1 MTPVSVVTREAFA
14 RGSTELLQVSALPV
28 DAVVLVFPEAWVS
41 LLP

>member
-1 MTPVSVVTREAFA
+1 MRFLVGVEHLLA